1 MYSYDKEMKG
11 WKLGRKERD
20 QTPSTIS
27 LAGSTKLCTQR
38 EAVADERFDRR
49 QETGDR
55 LRLLGSG
62 LLSGGKG
69 RRGHGR
75 GRGRE
80 LAVALAW
87 LLRKMA
93 SGGHVSVCR

>member
-1 MYSYDKEMKG
+1 M
-11 WKLGRKERD
+11 
-20 QTPSTIS
+20 
-27 LAGSTKLCTQR
+27 
-38 EAVADERFDRR
+38 
-49 QETGDR
+49 
-55 LRLLGSG
+55 LGSG